1 MQTFIAVHIFLF
13 HAKTKIGR
21 IRADFYCRTDFLF
34 YTITKISRT
43 HDPRADV
50 YCRTDGT
57 DFFSGVYELET
68 RFARIKGDSRHT
80 TAVWAMPYAVPDTT
94 WFSGFT
100 PAARPFPI

>member
-1 MQTFIAVHIFLF
+1 MQTFIAAQI
-13 HAKTKIGR
+13 
-21 IRADFYCRTDFLF
+21 FLF
-34 YTITKISRT
+34 YTKTKISRT